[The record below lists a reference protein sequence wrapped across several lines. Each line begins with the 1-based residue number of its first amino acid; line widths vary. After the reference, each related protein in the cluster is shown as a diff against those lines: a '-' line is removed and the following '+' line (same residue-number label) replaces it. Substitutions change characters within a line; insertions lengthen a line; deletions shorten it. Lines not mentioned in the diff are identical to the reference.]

1 RRSSDLVLTP
11 RRRPAGVISRYAPPF
26 TGPRPA
32 PGDAV
37 EGRLGEFRAV
47 PRDGSDMARF
57 FPVRSQCRFD
67 TSGERRFA
75 ERLDKLLED
84 DYLCWHNVPV
94 GPRVRYPDFV
104 VLHPRRGVLVLE
116 VKAWKLTTIH
126 RADKS
131 CVELLTNEGLK
142 RATNPLTQARV
153 YALEL
158 QLLLTTDPLLRQ
170 SARSPRPGELIMPWG
185 WGLVLSNITRR
196 QFEQTDLGEVLNPQ
210 QVICQDE
217 MTESADPEAF
227 QERLWGMFPQ
237 VFPCALSLPQIDRV
251 RYHLFPEVRVSAQ
264 P

>member
-1 RRSSDLVLTP
+1 
-11 RRRPAGVISRYAPPF
+11 
-26 TGPRPA
+26 
-32 PGDAV
+32 
-37 EGRLGEFRAV
+37 
-47 PRDGSDMARF
+47 MARF

-104 VLHPRRGVLVLE
+104 ALHPRRGVLVLE
-116 VKAWKLTTIH
+116 VKDWKLTTIH

-158 QLLLTTDPLLRQ
+158 QLLLKTDPLLRQ
-170 SARSPRPGELIMPWG
+170 SARSPRPGELIMP
-185 WGLVLSNITRR
+185 
-196 QFEQTDLGEVLNPQ
+196 
-210 QVICQDE
+210 
-217 MTESADPEAF
+217 
-227 QERLWGMFPQ
+227 
-237 VFPCALSLPQIDRV
+237 
-251 RYHLFPEVRVSAQ
+251 
-264 P
+264 